1 MLKEPVLV
9 CEDSSF
15 HSWKQFNTSKNDI
28 VRSK

>member
-9 CEDSSF
+9 CEDSF